1 MYKKFYEILKW
12 NDKVENYTLSSGG
25 LNLILLILLLALT
38 SAKPIVFLY
47 WLAFKIFSVLIISMM
62 YFTLLSKVKSGKII
76 GEEINSINYEIKDMS
91 NCFII
96 MCCFSSTML
105 LATILYITIGSIR
118 FKISDFVKNIKIKTE
133 NFNDYISNK
142 ISNKFS
148 IKEEPDILKES
159 YRD

>member
-62 YFTLLSKVKSGKII
+62 YFTLLSKVK
-76 GEEINSINYEIKDMS
+76 
-91 NCFII
+91 
-96 MCCFSSTML
+96 
-105 LATILYITIGSIR
+105 
-118 FKISDFVKNIKIKTE
+118 ISHLF
-133 NFNDYISNK
+133 
-142 ISNKFS
+142 
-148 IKEEPDILKES
+148 
-159 YRD
+159 